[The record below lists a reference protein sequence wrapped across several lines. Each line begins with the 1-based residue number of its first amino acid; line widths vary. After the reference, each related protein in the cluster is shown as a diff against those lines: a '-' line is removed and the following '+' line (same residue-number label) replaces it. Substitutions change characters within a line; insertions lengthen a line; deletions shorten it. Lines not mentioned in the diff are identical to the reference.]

1 MHPTTKAF
9 LQLHAAVFL
18 AGFTGVLGRL
28 IELNEGWLVWYRMLL
43 SALLLLL
50 IFFIRKQSIRI
61 ERKYVLQCV
70 GIGALI
76 ALHWVFFYGSIKYAN
91 VSIALVCFAAT
102 GSFTAFLEP
111 LLHKR
116 RLDLVEVLLGLLVL
130 LGIYLIFHFDVQYKT
145 GILLGVAA
153 AFLSALFPIFNKR
166 LIQHIPAA
174 NLTLYE
180 LGGGWL
186 MLSLLLPLYL
196 QFSPATKHIPSFNDW
211 FWLLMLAL
219 FCTVLAFQL
228 SVNALKKISPFTAN
242 LTYNLEP
249 VYGIA
254 LAFLLYHEEKE
265 LGEGFGWGILL
276 IVASVVIQTLRVW
289 KTRKTVAQALHQ

>member
-1 MHPTTKAF
+1 MRNAF

-43 SALLLLL
+43 SAVLLLLL
-50 IFFIRKQSIRI
+50 MLLRKQSIRI
-61 ERKYVLQCV
+61 EKKFLLRCI

-76 ALHWVFFYGSIKYAN
+76 ALHWVFFYGSVKYAN

-111 LLHKR
+111 LILKR
-116 RLDLVEVLLGLLVL
+116 RIDLTEVWLGLLVL

-145 GILLGVAA
+145 GILFGVAA
-153 AFLSALFPIFNKR
+153 AFLSALFPIYNKK
-166 LIQHIPAA
+166 LIQHVPVSA
-174 NLTLYE
+174 LTLYE
-180 LGGGWL
+180 LSGGWL
-186 MLSLLLPLYL
+186 LLSLVLPFYL
-196 QFSPATKHIPSFNDW
+196 QFSPATKHLPSLNDW

-219 FCTVLAFQL
+219 FCTVLAVQL

-254 LAFLLYHEEKE
+254 LAFLIYHEEKE
-265 LGEGFGWGILL
+265 LGDGFVWGILL

-289 KTRKTVAQALHQ
+289 KERRVLK

>member
-28 IELNEGWLVWYRMLL
+28 IDLNEGWLVWYRMLL
-43 SALLLLL
+43 SSLLLLL

-61 ERKYVLQCV
+61 ERKYLLKCI

-76 ALHWVFFYGSIKYAN
+76 ALHWVFFYGSVKYAN

-196 QFSPATKHIPSFNDW
+196 QFSPATKHIPTLNDW

-249 VYGIA
+249 VYGIL
-254 LAFLLYHEEKE
+254 LAFFLYNENKD
-265 LGEGFGWGILL
+265 LGKGFYWGILL
-276 IVASVVIQTLRVW
+276 IVASVVIQTVRVW
-289 KTRKTVAQALHQ
+289 QTKKPSV

>member
-1 MHPTTKAF
+1 MNATTKAF
-9 LQLHAAVFL
+9 LQLHTAVFL

-28 IELNEGWLVWYRMLL
+28 IDLNEGWLVWYRMLL
-43 SALLLLL
+43 STLILLL
-50 IFFIRKQSIRI
+50 ILLFSKKNIRI
-61 ERKYVLQCV
+61 ERRYLLQCISV
-70 GIGALI
+70 GGMI

-91 VSIALVCFAAT
+91 ISIALVCFAAT
-102 GSFTAFLEP
+102 GSFTAILEP
-111 LLHKR
+111 MIYKR
-116 RLDLVEVLLGLLVL
+116 KIDLFEILLGLLVL
-130 LGIYLIFHFDVQYKT
+130 LGIYLIFHFDVHYKT

-166 LIQHIPAA
+166 IIQKVPAA

-186 MLSLLLPLYL
+186 LLSLLLPFYL
-196 QFSPATKHIPSFNDW
+196 QFSPASTAIPSWSDW
-211 FWLLMLAL
+211 FWLLILSI

-228 SVNALKKISPFTAN
+228 SVSALKKISAFTAN

-254 LAFLLYHEEKE
+254 LAFFIYHENKE
-265 LGEGFGWGILL
+265 LGKGFYWGISLILL
-276 IVASVVIQTLRVW
+276 SVLIQTLRVW
-289 KTRKTVAQALHQ
+289 KKRTT

>member
-1 MHPTTKAF
+1 MRNAF

-43 SALLLLL
+43 SAVLLLLL
-50 IFFIRKQSIRI
+50 MLLRKQSIRI
-61 ERKYVLQCV
+61 EKKYLLRCI

-76 ALHWVFFYGSIKYAN
+76 ALHWVFFYGSVKYAN

-111 LLHKR
+111 LILKR
-116 RLDLVEVLLGLLVL
+116 RIDLTEVLLGLLVL

-145 GILLGVAA
+145 GILFGVAA
-153 AFLSALFPIFNKR
+153 AFLSALFPIYNKK
-166 LIQHIPAA
+166 LIQYVPVSA
-174 NLTLYE
+174 LTLYE
-180 LGGGWL
+180 LSGGWL
-186 MLSLLLPLYL
+186 LLSLVLPFYL
-196 QFSPATKHIPSFNDW
+196 QFSPATKHLPSLNDW

-219 FCTVLAFQL
+219 FCTVLAVQL

-254 LAFLLYHEEKE
+254 LAFLIYHEEKE
-265 LGEGFGWGILL
+265 LGDGFVWGILL

-289 KTRKTVAQALHQ
+289 KERRVLK

>member
-1 MHPTTKAF
+1 MNATTKAF
-9 LQLHAAVFL
+9 LQLHTAVFL

-28 IELNEGWLVWYRMLL
+28 IDLNEGWLVWYRMLL
-43 SALLLLL
+43 STLILLL
-50 IFFIRKQSIRI
+50 ILLFSKKNIRI
-61 ERKYVLQCV
+61 ERRYLLQCISV
-70 GIGALI
+70 GGMI

-91 VSIALVCFAAT
+91 ISIALVCFAAT
-102 GSFTAFLEP
+102 GSFTAILEP
-111 LLHKR
+111 MIYKR
-116 RLDLVEVLLGLLVL
+116 KIDLFEILLGLLVL

-166 LIQHIPAA
+166 IIQKVPAA

-186 MLSLLLPLYL
+186 VLSLLLPFYL
-196 QFSPATKHIPSFNDW
+196 QFSPAVTAIPSVNDW
-211 FWLLMLAL
+211 FWLLMLSM

-228 SVNALKKISPFTAN
+228 SVSALKKISAFTAN

-254 LAFLLYHEEKE
+254 LAFFIYHENKD
-265 LGEGFGWGILL
+265 LGKGFYWGISLILL
-276 IVASVVIQTLRVW
+276 SVLIQTLRVW
-289 KTRKTVAQALHQ
+289 KKRTS

>member
-1 MHPTTKAF
+1 
-9 LQLHAAVFL
+9 
-18 AGFTGVLGRL
+18 
-28 IELNEGWLVWYRMLL
+28 MLL
-43 SALLLLL
+43 SSLLLLL

-61 ERKYVLQCV
+61 ERKYLLQCV

-76 ALHWVFFYGSIKYAN
+76 ALHWVFFYGSVKYAN

-130 LGIYLIFHFDVQYKT
+130 LGIYLIFHFDTEYKT

-153 AFLSALFPIFNKR
+153 AFLSDLFPIFNKR

-186 MLSLLLPLYL
+186 MLSLLLPIYL
-196 QFSPATKHIPSFNDW
+196 QFSPATKYFPTISDW
-211 FWLLMLAL
+211 FWVLMLAL

-249 VYGIA
+249 VYGIL
-254 LAFLLYHEEKE
+254 LAFLLYNENKE
-265 LGEGFGWGILL
+265 LGKGFYWGILL
-276 IVASVVIQTLRVW
+276 IIASVVIQTLRVW
-289 KTRKTVAQALHQ
+289 QEKKNTK

>member
-1 MHPTTKAF
+1 MRNAF

-43 SALLLLL
+43 SAVLLLLL
-50 IFFIRKQSIRI
+50 MLLRKQTIRI
-61 ERKYVLQCV
+61 ERKYLLRCI

-76 ALHWVFFYGSIKYAN
+76 ALHWVFFYGSVKYAN

-111 LLHKR
+111 LILKR
-116 RLDLVEVLLGLLVL
+116 RIDLTEVLLGLLVL

-145 GILLGVAA
+145 GILFGVAA
-153 AFLSALFPIFNKR
+153 AFLSALFPIYNKK
-166 LIQHIPAA
+166 LIQHVPVSA
-174 NLTLYE
+174 LTLYE
-180 LGGGWL
+180 LSGGL
-186 MLSLLLPLYL
+186 LLLSLVLPFYL
-196 QFSPATKHIPSFNDW
+196 QFSLATKHLPSLNDW

-219 FCTVLAFQL
+219 FCTVLAVQL

-254 LAFLLYHEEKE
+254 LAFIIYHEEKE
-265 LGEGFGWGILL
+265 LGDGFVWGILL

-289 KTRKTVAQALHQ
+289 KERRVLK

>member
-43 SALLLLL
+43 SSLLLLL
-50 IFFIRKQSIRI
+50 IFFIRKQSIRL
-61 ERKYVLQCV
+61 ERKYLVQCA

-111 LLHKR
+111 LLHQR

-186 MLSLLLPLYL
+186 MLSLLLPFYL
-196 QFSPATKHIPSFNDW
+196 QFSPAEKYIPSLNDW
-211 FWLLMLAL
+211 FWLLMLSL

-228 SVNALKKISPFTAN
+228 SVSALKKISPFTAN

-249 VYGIA
+249 VYGIL
-254 LAFLLYHEEKE
+254 LAFLLYNENKD
-265 LGEGFGWGILL
+265 LGKGFYWGILL
-276 IVASVVIQTLRVW
+276 IVASVVIQTVRVW
-289 KTRKTVAQALHQ
+289 QTKKPSV

>member
-1 MHPTTKAF
+1 MRKAF

-43 SALLLLL
+43 SAVLLLLL
-50 IFFIRKQSIRI
+50 MLLRKQTIRI
-61 ERKYVLQCV
+61 EKKYLIRCV

-76 ALHWVFFYGSIKYAN
+76 ALHWVFFYGSVKYAN

-111 LLHKR
+111 LILKR
-116 RLDLVEVLLGLLVL
+116 KIDLVEVLLGLLVL

-153 AFLSALFPIFNKR
+153 AFLSALFPIYNKR
-166 LIQHIPAA
+166 LIQHVPVSA
-174 NLTLYE
+174 LTLYE
-180 LGGGWL
+180 LSGGWL
-186 MLSLLLPLYL
+186 LLSLVLPFYL
-196 QFSPATKHIPSFNDW
+196 QFSPATKHFPSLSDW

-219 FCTVLAFQL
+219 FCTVLAVQL

-254 LAFLLYHEEKE
+254 LAFLIYHEEKE
-265 LGEGFGWGILL
+265 LGDGFVWGILL
-276 IVASVVIQTLRVW
+276 IVASVVIQTARVW
-289 KTRKTVAQALHQ
+289 RERRVTK

>member
-1 MHPTTKAF
+1 MRKAF

-43 SALLLLL
+43 SAVLLLLL
-50 IFFIRKQSIRI
+50 MLLRKQTIRI
-61 ERKYVLQCV
+61 EKKYLLRCV

-76 ALHWVFFYGSIKYAN
+76 ALHWVFFYGSVKYAN

-111 LLHKR
+111 LILKR
-116 RLDLVEVLLGLLVL
+116 KIDLVEVLLGLMVL

-153 AFLSALFPIFNKR
+153 AFLSALFPIYNKR
-166 LIQHIPAA
+166 LIQHVPVSA
-174 NLTLYE
+174 LTLYE
-180 LGGGWL
+180 LSGGWL
-186 MLSLLLPLYL
+186 LLSLVLPFYL
-196 QFSPATKHIPSFNDW
+196 QFSPATKHLPSMSDW

-219 FCTVLAFQL
+219 FCTVLAVQL

-254 LAFLLYHEEKE
+254 LAFLIYHEEKE
-265 LGEGFGWGILL
+265 LGDGFVWGILL
-276 IVASVVIQTLRVW
+276 IVASVVIQTVRVW
-289 KTRKTVAQALHQ
+289 RERRVTKQ

>member
-1 MHPTTKAF
+1 MRNAF

-43 SALLLLL
+43 SAVLLFVLML
-50 IFFIRKQSIRI
+50 FRKQIIRI
-61 ERKYVLQCV
+61 EKKYLLRCI

-76 ALHWVFFYGSIKYAN
+76 AMHWVLFYGSVKYAN

-111 LLHKR
+111 LLLKR
-116 RLDLVEVLLGLLVL
+116 RIDLVEVLLGLLVL
-130 LGIYLIFHFDVQYKT
+130 FGIYLIFHFDVHYKT

-153 AFLSALFPIFNKR
+153 AFLSALFPIYNKQ
-166 LIQHIPAA
+166 LIQHVPVST
-174 NLTLYE
+174 LTLYE
-180 LGGGWL
+180 LSGGWL
-186 MLSLLLPLYL
+186 LLSLVLPFYL
-196 QFSPATKHIPSFNDW
+196 QISPATKHLPSLSDW

-219 FCTVLAFQL
+219 FCTVLAVQL

-254 LAFLLYHEEKE
+254 LAFLIYHEEKE
-265 LGEGFGWGILL
+265 LGDGFVWGILL

-289 KTRKTVAQALHQ
+289 RERRVAK

>member
-1 MHPTTKAF
+1 MNSTTKAF
-9 LQLHAAVFL
+9 LQLHTAVFL

-28 IELNEGWLVWYRMLL
+28 IDLNEGWLVWYRMLL
-43 SALLLLL
+43 STLILLLL
-50 IFFIRKQSIRI
+50 ILFSKKNIRI
-61 ERKYVLQCV
+61 ERKYLLQCISV
-70 GIGALI
+70 GGMI

-102 GSFTAFLEP
+102 GSFTAILEP
-111 LLHKR
+111 LIYKR
-116 RLDLVEVLLGLLVL
+116 KIDLFEILLGLLVL

-145 GILLGVAA
+145 GILLGVTA

-166 LIQHIPAA
+166 IIQKVPVA

-186 MLSLLLPLYL
+186 VLSLLLPFYL
-196 QFSPATKHIPSFNDW
+196 QFSPSVTAIPSGSDW
-211 FWLLMLAL
+211 FWLLMLSM

-228 SVNALKKISPFTAN
+228 SVSALKKISAFTAN

-254 LAFLLYHEEKE
+254 LAFFIYHENKD
-265 LGEGFGWGILL
+265 LGKGFYWGISLILL
-276 IVASVVIQTLRVW
+276 SVLIQTLRV
-289 KTRKTVAQALHQ
+289 RKKRTT

>member
-1 MHPTTKAF
+1 MRKAF

-43 SALLLLL
+43 SAVLLLLL
-50 IFFIRKQSIRI
+50 MLLRKQTIRI
-61 ERKYVLQCV
+61 EKKYLLRCV

-76 ALHWVFFYGSIKYAN
+76 ALHWVFFYGSVKYAN

-111 LLHKR
+111 LILR
-116 RLDLVEVLLGLLVL
+116 RKIDLVEVLLGLLVL

-153 AFLSALFPIFNKR
+153 AFLSALFPIYNKR
-166 LIQHIPAA
+166 LIQHVPVSA
-174 NLTLYE
+174 LTLYE
-180 LGGGWL
+180 LSGGWL
-186 MLSLLLPLYL
+186 LLSLVLPFYL
-196 QFSPATKHIPSFNDW
+196 QFSPATKHFPSLSDW

-219 FCTVLAFQL
+219 FCTVLAVQL

-254 LAFLLYHEEKE
+254 LAFLIYHEEKE
-265 LGEGFGWGILL
+265 LGDGFVWGILL
-276 IVASVVIQTLRVW
+276 IVASVVIQTVRVW
-289 KTRKTVAQALHQ
+289 RERRVSKQ

>member
-1 MHPTTKAF
+1 MRNAF

-43 SALLLLL
+43 SAVLLLLL
-50 IFFIRKQSIRI
+50 MLLRKQSIRI
-61 ERKYVLQCV
+61 EKKFLLRCI

-76 ALHWVFFYGSIKYAN
+76 ALHWVFFYGSVKYAN

-111 LLHKR
+111 LILKR
-116 RLDLVEVLLGLLVL
+116 RIDLTEVLLGLLVL

-145 GILLGVAA
+145 GILFGVAA
-153 AFLSALFPIFNKR
+153 AFLSALFPIYNKK
-166 LIQHIPAA
+166 LIQHVPVSA
-174 NLTLYE
+174 LTLYE
-180 LGGGWL
+180 LSGGWL
-186 MLSLLLPLYL
+186 LLSLVLPFYL
-196 QFSPATKHIPSFNDW
+196 QFSPATKHLPSLNDW

-219 FCTVLAFQL
+219 FCTVLAVQL

-254 LAFLLYHEEKE
+254 LAFLIYHEEKE
-265 LGEGFGWGILL
+265 LGNGFVWGILL

-289 KTRKTVAQALHQ
+289 KERRVLK

>member
-1 MHPTTKAF
+1 MHPATKAF

-43 SALLLLL
+43 SSLLLLL

-61 ERKYVLQCV
+61 ERKYLLQCV

-76 ALHWVFFYGSIKYAN
+76 ALHWVFFYGSVKYAN

-153 AFLSALFPIFNKR
+153 AFLSALFPIFNKQ

-180 LGGGWL
+180 LSGGWL

-196 QFSPATKHIPSFNDW
+196 QFSPAAKHIPSLTDW
-211 FWLLMLAL
+211 FWLLMLSL

-276 IVASVVIQTLRVW
+276 IVASVVIQTVRVW
-289 KTRKTVAQALHQ
+289 QAKKMQSKKYD

>member
-43 SALLLLL
+43 SSLLLLL

-61 ERKYVLQCV
+61 DRKYLLQCV

-76 ALHWVFFYGSIKYAN
+76 ALHWVFFYGSVKYAN

-130 LGIYLIFHFDVQYKT
+130 LGIYLIFHFDTEYKT

-186 MLSLLLPLYL
+186 LLSLLLPLYL
-196 QFSPATKHIPSFNDW
+196 QFSPATKHIPTLNDW

-249 VYGIA
+249 VYGIL
-254 LAFLLYHEEKE
+254 LAFLLYNENKD
-265 LGEGFGWGILL
+265 LGKGFYWGILL
-276 IVASVVIQTLRVW
+276 IVASVVIQTVRVW
-289 KTRKTVAQALHQ
+289 QEKKNAK

>member
-1 MHPTTKAF
+1 MQPTTKAF

-43 SALLLLL
+43 SALILLL
-50 IFFIRKQSIRI
+50 IFLFRKQSIRI
-61 ERKYVLQCV
+61 ERKYLMKCIS
-70 GIGALI
+70 IGALI
-76 ALHWVFFYGSIKYAN
+76 ALHWVFFYGSVKYAN

-111 LLHKR
+111 LILKR
-116 RLDLVEVLLGLLVL
+116 RLDVVEVLLGLLVL
-130 LGIYLIFHFDVQYKT
+130 LGIFLIFHFDIHYKI

-153 AFLSALFPIFNKR
+153 AFLSALFPIFNKQ
-166 LIQHIPAA
+166 LIQHIPADK
-174 NLTLYE
+174 LTLYE
-180 LGGGWL
+180 LSGGWL

-196 QFSPATKHIPSFNDW
+196 QFSPAVKHIPSASDW

-228 SVNALKKISPFTAN
+228 SVHALKRISPFTAN

-265 LGEGFGWGILL
+265 LGDGFGWGILL
-276 IVASVVIQTLRVW
+276 IIASVMIQTLRVW
-289 KTRKTVAQALHQ
+289 QTKKSSE

>member
-1 MHPTTKAF
+1 MHPATKAF

-43 SALLLLL
+43 SSLLLLL

-61 ERKYVLQCV
+61 ERKYLLQCV

-76 ALHWVFFYGSIKYAN
+76 ALHWVFFYGSVKYAN

-180 LGGGWL
+180 LSGGWL

-196 QFSPATKHIPSFNDW
+196 QFSPAVKHIPSLKDW

-276 IVASVVIQTLRVW
+276 IIASVVIQTLRVW
-289 KTRKTVAQALHQ
+289 KTKKTVAQLLKQ

>member
-1 MHPTTKAF
+1 MNATTKAF
-9 LQLHAAVFL
+9 LQLHTAVFL

-28 IELNEGWLVWYRMLL
+28 IDLNEGWLVWYRMLL
-43 SALLLLL
+43 STLILLL
-50 IFFIRKQSIRI
+50 ILLFSKKSIRI
-61 ERKYVLQCV
+61 EKKYLFQCIAV
-70 GIGALI
+70 GGMI

-102 GSFTAFLEP
+102 GSFTAILEP
-111 LLHKR
+111 MIYKR
-116 RLDLVEVLLGLLVL
+116 EIDLFEILLGLLVL

-166 LIQHIPAA
+166 IIQKVPAA

-186 MLSLLLPLYL
+186 LLSLLLPFYL
-196 QFSPATKHIPSFNDW
+196 QLSPAVKAIPSLSDW
-211 FWLLMLAL
+211 FWLLMLSM

-228 SVNALKKISPFTAN
+228 SVSALKKISAFTAN

-254 LAFLLYHEEKE
+254 LAFFIYHENKD
-265 LGEGFGWGILL
+265 LGKGFYWGISLILL
-276 IVASVVIQTLRVW
+276 SVLIQTLRVW
-289 KTRKTVAQALHQ
+289 RMQKSSV

>member
-1 MHPTTKAF
+1 MNSTAKAF

-28 IELNEGWLVWYRMLL
+28 IDLNEGWLVWYRMLL
-43 SALLLLL
+43 SALIVFLILLFSKKM
-50 IFFIRKQSIRI
+50 IVI
-61 ERKYVLQCV
+61 EKKYVLQCISIG
-70 GIGALI
+70 GII
-76 ALHWVFFYGSIKYAN
+76 ALHWLFFYGSIKYAN

-102 GSFTAFLEP
+102 GSFTALLEP
-111 LLHKR
+111 LLMKR
-116 RLDLVEVLLGLLVL
+116 RIDLIEVLLGLLVL
-130 LGIYLIFHFDVQYKT
+130 LGIYLIFHFDLQYKT
-145 GILLGVAA
+145 GIILGVAA
-153 AFLSALFPIFNKR
+153 AFLSALFPIFNQK

-180 LGGGWL
+180 LGGGWV

-196 QFSPATKHIPSFNDW
+196 QFSPATKVVPGLTDW
-211 FWLLMLAL
+211 FWLLMLSL

-228 SVNALKKISPFTAN
+228 SVLALKKISAFTAN

-254 LAFLLYHEEKE
+254 LAFFIYQENKD
-265 LGEGFGWGILL
+265 LGKGFYWGICLILL
-276 IVASVVIQTLRVW
+276 SVLIQTLRVRRG
-289 KTRKTVAQALHQ
+289 KKNLPK

>member
-61 ERKYVLQCV
+61 ERKYVVQCV

-196 QFSPATKHIPSFNDW
+196 QFSPAEKYIPSFNDW

-249 VYGIA
+249 VYGIL
-254 LAFLLYHEEKE
+254 LAFLLYNENKD
-265 LGEGFGWGILL
+265 LGKGFYWGILL
-276 IVASVVIQTLRVW
+276 IIASVVIQTVRVW
-289 KTRKTVAQALHQ
+289 QTKKPSV

>member
-50 IFFIRKQSIRI
+50 IFLVRKQSIRI
-61 ERKYVLQCV
+61 EKKYLIQCI

-111 LLHKR
+111 LILKR
-116 RLDLVEVLLGLLVL
+116 RVDVVEVLLGLLVL
-130 LGIYLIFHFDVQYKT
+130 LGIYLIFHFDAQYKI
-145 GILLGVAA
+145 GILLGVVA
-153 AFLSALFPIFNKR
+153 AFLSALFPIFNKQ
-166 LIQHIPAA
+166 LIQHIPADK
-174 NLTLYE
+174 LTFYE
-180 LGGGWL
+180 LSGGWL

-196 QFSPATKHIPSFNDW
+196 QLSPAEKHFPSLMDW

-265 LGEGFGWGILL
+265 LGDGFGWGILL
-276 IVASVVIQTLRVW
+276 IVASVLIQTLRVW
-289 KTRKTVAQALHQ
+289 QTRRRSVNG

>member
-1 MHPTTKAF
+1 MHSTTKAF
-9 LQLHAAVFL
+9 LQLHVAVLL

-28 IELNEGWLVWYRMLL
+28 IELNEAWLVWYRMLL
-43 SALLLLL
+43 SVILLLF
-50 IFFIRKQSIRI
+50 IFLIRKQSIRI
-61 ERKYVLQCV
+61 ERRYLIQCMA
-70 GIGALI
+70 IGAVV
-76 ALHWVFFYGSIKYAN
+76 AMHWVFFYGSIKYSN

-111 LLHKR
+111 LLNKR
-116 RLDLVEVLLGLLVL
+116 PLDLAEIVLGLLVL
-130 LGIYLIFHFDVQYKT
+130 LGIYLIFHFDAQFKT

-153 AFLSALFPIFNKR
+153 AFLSALFPIFNQR
-166 LIQHIPAA
+166 LIKQVPAA
-174 NLTLYE
+174 NITLYE

-186 MLSLLLPLYL
+186 LLTLLLPLYL
-196 QFSPATKHIPSFNDW
+196 KFSPAAKHIPSTSDW

-249 VYGIA
+249 VYGIL
-254 LAFLLYHEEKE
+254 LAFLLYNENKE
-265 LGEGFGWGILL
+265 LGTGFVWGMLL
-276 IVASVVIQTLRVW
+276 IVASVIIQTVRVW
-289 KTRKTVAQALHQ
+289 QTKRNTK

>member
-1 MHPTTKAF
+1 MNPTTKAF

-28 IELNEGWLVWYRMLL
+28 IDLNEGWLVWYRMLL
-43 SALLLLL
+43 SAIVVFLILLFTQKK
-50 IFFIRKQSIRI
+50 IVI
-61 ERKYVLQCV
+61 EKKYVLRCIS
-70 GIGALI
+70 IGAII

-102 GSFTAFLEP
+102 GSFTALLEP
-111 LLHKR
+111 LLMKR
-116 RLDLVEVLLGLLVL
+116 RVDIIEILLGLLVL
-130 LGIYLIFHFDVQYKT
+130 FGIYLIFHFDVQYKT
-145 GILLGVAA
+145 GIILGVVS

-186 MLSLLLPLYL
+186 MLSLLLPVYLY
-196 QFSPATKHIPSFNDW
+196 FSPAHKMIPSLPDW
-211 FWLLMLAL
+211 FWLITLSL

-228 SVNALKKISPFTAN
+228 SLHALKKISAFTAN

-249 VYGIA
+249 LYGIA
-254 LAFLLYHEEKE
+254 LAFLLFHENKD
-265 LGEGFGWGILL
+265 LGKGFYFGIGL
-276 IVASVVIQTLRVW
+276 IVLSVVLQTLRVW
-289 KTRKTVAQALHQ
+289 RSKNIHKVKG

>member
-1 MHPTTKAF
+1 MRKAF

-43 SALLLLL
+43 SAILLFILMLL
-50 IFFIRKQSIRI
+50 RKQILRI
-61 ERKYVLQCV
+61 EKKYLLQCIAV
-70 GIGALI
+70 GALI
-76 ALHWVFFYGSIKYAN
+76 ALHWVFFYGSVKYAN

-111 LLHKR
+111 LIIR
-116 RLDLVEVLLGLLVL
+116 RKIDLVEVLLGLLVL
-130 LGIYLIFHFDVQYKT
+130 LGIYLIFHFDVHYKT

-153 AFLSALFPIFNKR
+153 AFLSALFPIYNKR
-166 LIQHIPAA
+166 LIQHVPVSA
-174 NLTLYE
+174 LTLYE
-180 LGGGWL
+180 LSGGWL
-186 MLSLLLPLYL
+186 LLSLVLPFYL
-196 QFSPATKHIPSFNDW
+196 QISPATKHFPSLNDW
-211 FWLLMLAL
+211 FWLLILAL
-219 FCTVLAFQL
+219 FCTVLAVQL
-228 SVNALKKISPFTAN
+228 SVSALKKISPFTAN

-254 LAFLLYHEEKE
+254 LAFLIYHEEKE
-265 LGEGFGWGILL
+265 LGDGFVWGILL

-289 KTRKTVAQALHQ
+289 RERRVLK

>member
-43 SALLLLL
+43 SSLLLLL

-61 ERKYVLQCV
+61 ERKYLLQCV

-130 LGIYLIFHFDVQYKT
+130 LGIYLIFHFDVHYKT

-166 LIQHIPAA
+166 LIRHIPAA

-196 QFSPATKHIPSFNDW
+196 QFSPATKSIPSLNDW

-265 LGEGFGWGILL
+265 LGDGFVWGILL
-276 IVASVVIQTLRVW
+276 IIASVVIQTVRVW
-289 KTRKTVAQALHQ
+289 QTKKPSV

>member
-43 SALLLLL
+43 SSLLLLL
-50 IFFIRKQSIRI
+50 IFFIRKQSIRT
-61 ERKYVLQCV
+61 ERKYLLQCV

-76 ALHWVFFYGSIKYAN
+76 ALHWVFFYGSVKYAN

-196 QFSPATKHIPSFNDW
+196 QFSPAEKYIPSLNDW

-249 VYGIA
+249 VYGIL
-254 LAFLLYHEEKE
+254 LAFLLYNENKD
-265 LGEGFGWGILL
+265 LGKGFYWGILL
-276 IVASVVIQTLRVW
+276 IVASVVIQTVRVW
-289 KTRKTVAQALHQ
+289 QTKKPSVS

>member
-1 MHPTTKAF
+1 MRKAF

-43 SALLLLL
+43 SAVLLLLL
-50 IFFIRKQSIRI
+50 MLLRKQTIRI
-61 ERKYVLQCV
+61 EKKYLLRCV

-76 ALHWVFFYGSIKYAN
+76 ALHWVFFYGSVKYAN

-111 LLHKR
+111 LILKR
-116 RLDLVEVLLGLLVL
+116 KIDLIEVFLGLLVL
-130 LGIYLIFHFDVQYKT
+130 CGIYLIFHFDVQYKT

-153 AFLSALFPIFNKR
+153 AFLSALFPIYNKR
-166 LIQHIPAA
+166 LIQHIPVSA
-174 NLTLYE
+174 LTLYE
-180 LGGGWL
+180 LSGGWL
-186 MLSLLLPLYL
+186 LLSLVLPFYL
-196 QFSPATKHIPSFNDW
+196 QFSPAIKHLPSLNDW

-219 FCTVLAFQL
+219 FCTVLAVQL

-254 LAFLLYHEEKE
+254 LAFLIYHEEKE
-265 LGEGFGWGILL
+265 LGDGFVWGILL
-276 IVASVVIQTLRVW
+276 IVASVVIQTVRVW
-289 KTRKTVAQALHQ
+289 KERRVTKQ

>member
-43 SALLLLL
+43 SSLLLLL

-61 ERKYVLQCV
+61 ERKYVLQCI

-186 MLSLLLPLYL
+186 MLSLLLPFYL
-196 QFSPATKHIPSFNDW
+196 LFSPAPEYIPTLSDW

-249 VYGIA
+249 VYGIL
-254 LAFLLYHEEKE
+254 LAFLLYNENKD
-265 LGEGFGWGILL
+265 LGKGFYWGILL
-276 IVASVVIQTLRVW
+276 IIASVVIQTVRVW
-289 KTRKTVAQALHQ
+289 QAKKTAK

>member
-1 MHPTTKAF
+1 MNPTTKAF

-28 IELNEGWLVWYRMLL
+28 IDLNEGWLVWYRMLL
-43 SALLLLL
+43 STLILLFILLV
-50 IFFIRKQSIRI
+50 RKRTVSI
-61 ERKYVLQCV
+61 EKKYLLQCIS
-70 GIGALI
+70 IGAMI
-76 ALHWVFFYGSIKYAN
+76 ALHWLFFYGSIKYAN

-102 GSFTAFLEP
+102 GSFTALLEP
-111 LLHKR
+111 LLMKR
-116 RLDLVEVLLGLLVL
+116 RVDMIEVLLGLIVL
-130 LGIYLIFHFDVQYKT
+130 TGIYLIFHFDAQFKT
-145 GILLGVAA
+145 GIILGVAA

-180 LGGGWL
+180 MGSGWL
-186 MLSLLLPLYL
+186 VLTLLLPVYFY
-196 QFSPATKHIPSFNDW
+196 FSPAYKSIPSLMDW

-228 SVNALKKISPFTAN
+228 SVNALKKISAFTAN

-254 LAFLLYHEEKE
+254 LAFLLYHENKE
-265 LGEGFGWGILL
+265 LGKGFYWGIGL
-276 IVASVVIQTLRVW
+276 IVLSVLIQTLRVW
-289 KTRKTVAQALHQ
+289 NNKKPSA

>member
-1 MHPTTKAF
+1 MHSTTKAF

-43 SALLLLL
+43 SSLLLLL

-61 ERKYVLQCV
+61 ERKYLLQCV

-76 ALHWVFFYGSIKYAN
+76 ALHWVFFYGSVKYAN

-116 RLDLVEVLLGLLVL
+116 KLDLVEVLLGLLVL
-130 LGIYLIFHFDVQYKT
+130 FGIYLIFHFDVQYKT

-196 QFSPATKHIPSFNDW
+196 QFSPATKHIPTLNDW

-249 VYGIA
+249 VYGIL
-254 LAFLLYHEEKE
+254 LAFFLYNENKD
-265 LGEGFGWGILL
+265 LGKGFYWGILL
-276 IVASVVIQTLRVW
+276 IVASVVIQTVRVW
-289 KTRKTVAQALHQ
+289 QTKKPSV

>member
-1 MHPTTKAF
+1 MHPATKAF

-43 SALLLLL
+43 SSLLLLL
-50 IFFIRKQSIRI
+50 IFFIRKQPIRI
-61 ERKYVLQCV
+61 ERKYLMQCV

-91 VSIALVCFAAT
+91 VSVALVCFAAT

-166 LIQHIPAA
+166 LIRHIPAA

-180 LGGGWL
+180 LSGGWL

-196 QFSPATKHIPSFNDW
+196 QFSPAVKHFPSLNDW

-265 LGEGFGWGILL
+265 LGEGFWWGILL

-289 KTRKTVAQALHQ
+289 KTKKTVAQVLNR